1 MQPMK
6 GHYRAVCFYYIVDP
20 DIHISNEKS
29 LNKLVFPS
37 KAYTL
42 LTDQQINGQPLF
54 SEPAQ
59 EI

>member
-6 GHYRAVCFYYIVDP
+6 GHYRAVCLYSILDP
-20 DIHISNEKS
+20 DIHISNEKY

-42 LTDQQINGQPLF
+42 LTGQHIIGQPLF